1 MKYMLDTN
9 ICIFVLRNKDNQAE
23 NVIKNIKAHKAED
36 ICISSITY
44 AELMH
49 GVEKNVNP
57 SKKRLGLMLFLSN
70 ISVLD
75 FDQKAA
81 EEYGKIRVALEKNR
95 NVIGPMDILIA
106 AHGKSLGMTIVTNNT
121 REFERV
127 EGLKVEDWS
136 QE

>member
-1 MKYMLDTN
+1 MGIAAIANDYLTGPFNYGVGKESTTTVGETINFGQKL
-9 ICIFVLRNKDNQAE
+9 QAE

-44 AELMH
+44 A
-49 GVEKNVNP
+49 K
-57 SKKRLGLMLFLSN
+57 
-70 ISVLD
+70 
-75 FDQKAA
+75 
-81 EEYGKIRVALEKNR
+81 
-95 NVIGPMDILIA
+95 LIA